1 MKKFD
6 ERILVTRPYLPDLGE
21 FKSGCEEIWSNRWLT
36 NNGPML
42 QRFHAGLSAYLGI
55 PESNLALFN
64 NGTLALE
71 MGFKAMGLEG
81 AEVITTPFTFVAT
94 SHALKRI
101 GAKPVFADIDP
112 ETLCLSPAAAEKL
125 IRPGITKAIVPVHV
139 YGNVCDIA
147 GFERLREKY
156 GVKIIY
162 DAAHA
167 FGVRQEV
174 VVNSCSGRK
183 DVSLHSTPTPSAY
196 TSQQSIAAVGDMS
209 MFSFHPTK
217 LFHSCEGG
225 LLVFKDNVNL
235 HCTPT
240 PSTYT
245 STLQQKLFDLRN
257 FAIHSETECVDVGTN
272 AKMNELQALMGL
284 CCLKKIDELLDYRQK
299 IYEAYASVLGVGE
312 IGVGGRCRCTKDGS
326 NSTVHLPL
334 DSTPILLPHSANKA
348 YVPVLFKD
356 FETRERVYTELKEKC
371 NVFSRRYF
379 YPLLTDFAPYQ
390 YAKGTC
396 PVAEDIARR
405 VLTLPTYY
413 GLDLDDVR
421 DIAKN
426 VLEMV

>member
-1 MKKFD
+1 MKRFD
-6 ERILVTRPYLPDLGE
+6 LPILVTRPYLPDLEE
-21 FKSGCEEIWSNRWLT
+21 FKAGCAEIWANQWLT
-36 NNGPML
+36 NNGPMVK
-42 QRFHAGLSAYLGI
+42 RFHAALSEYLKV
-55 PESNLALFN
+55 PETNMALFN

-71 MGFKAMGLEG
+71 MGFKAMGLWG
-81 AEVITTPFTFVAT
+81 GEVITTPFTFVAT

-101 GAKPVFADIDP
+101 GARPVFADIDP

-125 IRPGITKAIVPVHV
+125 IKPGLTKAIVPVHV
-139 YGNVCDIA
+139 YGNMCDIE
-147 GFERLREKY
+147 GFQRLSDKY

-167 FGVRQEV
+167 FGVRIQDA
-174 VVNSCSGRK
+174 K
-183 DVSLHSTPTPSAY
+183 TPLSTS
-196 TSQQSIAAVGDMS
+196 TSDLDLDATIGALGDMS

-225 LLVFKDNVNL
+225 LLVFKD
-235 HCTPT
+235 PE
-240 PSTYT
+240 
-245 STLQQKLFDLRN
+245 LQQKLFDLRN

-284 CCLKKIDELLDYRQK
+284 CCLKKIDELLEYRQK
-299 IYEAYASVLGVGE
+299 IHKTYASIFE
-312 IGVGGRCRCTKDGS
+312 MEKVGGGGQRMIR
-326 NSTVHLPL
+326 
-334 DSTPILLPHSANKA
+334 LLPWSANKA

-356 FETRERVYTELKEKC
+356 FETRERVYTQLMEKC

-379 YPLLTDFAPYQ
+379 YPLLTDFAPYR
-390 YAKGTC
+390 YAKDSC
-396 PVAEDIARR
+396 PVAEDIAKR